1 MDKSEINGG
10 KNSGVQV
17 RMIKLPY
24 GNRMITEVPR
34 KVREIRTYM

>member
-1 MDKSEINGG
+1 MGLSK
-10 KNSGVQV
+10 V